1 MTKLRLA
8 THETFASLSVRNFR
22 LFFAGQTISQVGN
35 WLTLVAQAL
44 LVLKI
49 TGNGFDVGLLTAFQ
63 FAPVLVLGP
72 WAGLVADRSD
82 KRKLLMAVQV
92 FAMFQS
98 FALVALAFMDRPP
111 IAALY
116 LVALLG
122 GVATAFDNPA
132 RRSFVVEM
140 VDEERV
146 NNAVSLNSALMTGS
160 RVIGPAL
167 AGLLITTVG
176 YGWCFVVDAVSYVA
190 VIIGY
195 ALMDPSKIR
204 RGPATPRGRGQVRAG
219 LRYAMGK
226 AELRIPLVMMA
237 IIGTLAFNFT
247 VVMPLMIKQEL
258 GGTDGTFTA
267 FFSVLSAGSLVGA
280 LLTARR
286 AAITIHDVVLSAV
299 GFGVTMTALAFA
311 PNLLVA
317 FPVGVLFG
325 AASIGFMTASTSIV
339 QVEADPAMR
348 GRVLALQAMVF
359 LGSTPI
365 GGPILGQICDSF
377 GARAGVLVGGV
388 ATLVAAGYG
397 WLAARRLPGGAD
409 VMSIARPAQAGI
421 DTPIPPRVSA
431 P

>member
-1 MTKLRLA
+1 MTRLKLLSN
-8 THETFASLSVRNFR
+8 ETFSSLSVRNFR
-22 LFFAGQTISQVGN
+22 LFFAGQSVSQVGN

-49 TGNGFDVGLLTAFQ
+49 TGNGFAVGLLTAFQ

-82 KRKLLMAVQV
+82 KRKLLLTVQV
-92 FAMFQS
+92 FAMAQS
-98 FALVALAFMDRPP
+98 FVLGALAFMDHPP
-111 IAALY
+111 VGAIYA
-116 LVALLG
+116 VALLG

-140 VDEERV
+140 VDGEHV

-176 YGWCFVVDAVSYVA
+176 YGWCFIVDAVSYVA

-195 ALMDPSKIR
+195 RMMDPSQIR
-204 RGPATPRGRGQVRAG
+204 RGPVTPRGKGQVRAG

-226 AELRIPLVMMA
+226 NELRIPLVMMS
-237 IIGTLAFNFT
+237 IVGTLAFNFT
-247 VVMPLMIKQEL
+247 VVMPLLVKQDFH
-258 GGTDGTFTA
+258 GSDATFTL
-267 FFSVLSAGSLVGA
+267 FFSVISLGSLVGA
-280 LLTARR
+280 LYTARR
-286 AAITIHDVVLSAV
+286 KVISIHDVVVSAAL
-299 GFGVTMTALAFA
+299 FGIAMLVLAVAPNLAFA
-311 PNLLVA
+311 
-317 FPVGVLFG
+317 FPIGVVFG
-325 AASIGFMTASTSIV
+325 AASIGFMTASTAIV

-365 GGPILGQICDSF
+365 GGPIVGQICDWF
-377 GARAGVLVGGV
+377 GARAGVAVGGF
-388 ATLVAAGYG
+388 ATIAAAGYG
-397 WLAARRLPGGAD
+397 YVAARRLPRNEFD
-409 VMSIARPAQAGI
+409 EELPVPQAGML
-421 DTPIPPRVSA
+421 TPMPPSVSA